1 MEVTMD
7 NKIDAFL
14 SSKYTSLF
22 CALVNGFFAISS
34 VMHGSIAWFL
44 ICSIFC
50 ALCFRNY
57 VRA

>member
-1 MEVTMD
+1 MD

-22 CALVNGFFAISS
+22 CALVNGFFAITSAIS
-34 VMHGSIAWFL
+34 GSILWFL
-44 ICSIFC
+44 ICGIFC